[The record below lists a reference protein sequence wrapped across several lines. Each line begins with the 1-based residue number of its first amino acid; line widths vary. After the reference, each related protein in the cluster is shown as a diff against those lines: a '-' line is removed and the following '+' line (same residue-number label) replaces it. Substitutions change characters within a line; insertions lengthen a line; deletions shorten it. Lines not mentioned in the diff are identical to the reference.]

1 MYTERH
7 YLVSDVVVPSVQPPF
22 FASTS
27 LLVFFFRCR
36 EALDKNETLI
46 GEEMYDYQKELE
58 HNFKQFQR
66 QLQPMVSTHRKA
78 SHRGKAR

>member
-1 MYTERH
+1 MYTEWH
-7 YLVSDVVVPSVQPPF
+7 YLVGDVVVPGVQSPF

-27 LLVFFFRCR
+27 LLVLFRCR